1 MLDKVKQWFGIEG
14 VKVELIIPETAS
26 IKNGIIKGQLQFSS
40 MNAQTV
46 QNINLKLVEI
56 YTRGRRKNKMTNEYE
71 IGQVTIFESFQ
82 VPAELPILV
91 DFELPF
97 ELLKSEMDEMADK
110 NFLLGG
116 VAKLAKMSRGVNSEF
131 RVEVEA
137 DVKGTRLN
145 PFDKKMILLK

>member
-14 VKVELIIPETAS
+14 VKVELILPEAVS
-26 IKNGIIKGQLQFSS
+26 IKSGIIKGQLQFSS

-71 IGQVTIFESFQ
+71 LGQVTIFESFQ

-97 ELLKSEMDEMADK
+97 NLLKSEIDEMADK

-116 VAKLAKMSRGVNSEF
+116 VAKLAKMSRGVSSEF

-145 PFDKKMILLK
+145 PFDKKGILLK

>member
-14 VKVELIIPETAS
+14 VKVELIIPEAVS
-26 IKNGIIKGQLQFSS
+26 LNSGIIKGQLQFSS
-40 MNAQTV
+40 LNAQTV
-46 QNINLKLVEI
+46 QNINLKLIEI

-97 ELLKSEMDEMADK
+97 ELLKSEIDEMADK

-116 VAKLAKMSRGVNSEF
+116 VAKLAKISRGVNSEF

-137 DVKGTRLN
+137 NVKGTRLN

>member
-14 VKVELIIPETAS
+14 VKVELIIPEAVS
-26 IKNGIIKGQLQFSS
+26 LKNGVIKGQLQFSS

-97 ELLKSEMDEMADK
+97 ELLKSEVDEMADK

-116 VAKLAKMSRGVNSEF
+116 VAKLAKLSRGVNSEF

-145 PFDKKMILLK
+145 PFDKKTILLK

>member
-14 VKVELIIPETAS
+14 VKVELIIPEAVS
-26 IKNGIIKGQLQFSS
+26 LNSGIIKGQLQFSS
-40 MNAQTV
+40 LNAQTV
-46 QNINLKLVEI
+46 QNINLKLIEI

-71 IGQVTIFESFQ
+71 IGQVTILESFQ

-97 ELLKSEMDEMADK
+97 ELLKSEIDEMADK

-116 VAKLAKMSRGVNSEF
+116 VAKLAKISRGVNSEF

-137 DVKGTRLN
+137 NVKGTRLN

>member
-14 VKVELIIPETAS
+14 VKVELLLPEAVS
-26 IKNGIIKGQLQFSS
+26 MKSGKIKGQLQFTS

-46 QNINLKLVEI
+46 QNIKLKLIEI
-56 YTRGRRKNKMTNEYE
+56 YTRGRRSNKVTSEYE
-71 IGQVTIFESFQ
+71 LGEVTIFESFV
-82 VPAELPILV
+82 VPAELPIII

-97 ELLKSEMDEMADK
+97 ELLKSEIDEMADK
-110 NFLLGG
+110 NVVLGG
-116 VAKLAKMSRGVNSEF
+116 VAKLAKMTRGVNSEY
-131 RVEVEA
+131 RVECEV

>member
-14 VKVELIIPETAS
+14 VKVELILPEAVS
-26 IKNGIIKGQLQFSS
+26 IKNGVIKGQLQFTS

-46 QNINLKLVEI
+46 QNINLKLIEI

-97 ELLKSEMDEMADK
+97 ELLKSEIDEMADK

>member
-14 VKVELIIPETAS
+14 VKVELIIPEAVS
-26 IKNGIIKGQLQFSS
+26 IKNGLIKGQLQFSS

-46 QNINLKLVEI
+46 QNINLKLIEI

-71 IGQVTIFESFQ
+71 IGEVTIFESFQ

-97 ELLKSEMDEMADK
+97 ELLKSEIDEMADK
-110 NFLLGG
+110 NFLFGG
-116 VAKLAKMSRGVNSEF
+116 VAKLAKISRGVNSEF
-131 RVEVEA
+131 RVEIEA

-145 PFDKKMILLK
+145 PFDKKVILLK

>member
-14 VKVELIIPETAS
+14 VKVELIIPEAVNLNS
-26 IKNGIIKGQLQFSS
+26 GIIKGQLQFSS
-40 MNAQTV
+40 LNAQTV
-46 QNINLKLVEI
+46 QNINLKLIEI

-97 ELLKSEMDEMADK
+97 ELLKSEIDEMADK

-116 VAKLAKMSRGVNSEF
+116 VAKLAKISRGVNSEF

-137 DVKGTRLN
+137 NVKGTRLN